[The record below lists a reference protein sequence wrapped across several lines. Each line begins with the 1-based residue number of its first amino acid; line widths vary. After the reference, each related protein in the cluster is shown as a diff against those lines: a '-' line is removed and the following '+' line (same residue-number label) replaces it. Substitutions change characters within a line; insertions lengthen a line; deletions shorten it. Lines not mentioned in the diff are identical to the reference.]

1 MTSVVV
7 LHGQHLCQV
16 FRRLRNVAAAQGLLA
31 LVAIPFVIFTPRLA
45 PATIV
50 LVVALA
56 AYVIVKGYAAVRHV
70 DVLKQMRLEE
80 RFLRELPRDDQ
91 LSGLLSRDNHFW
103 STSRLW
109 IGLKA
114 VLIQPLPRLLLVE
127 EKRRRIERHFH
138 RAIRDLQ
145 PRQLNLHAGAFL
157 AIGMIWHLARAL
169 EGATGEGFVMTGVL
183 FAIVLSLEV
192 YQTGVQWMVRHQ
204 FTDLERALC
213 EWTMS
218 NRFEQGIPIASK
230 HYVHRLLYQS
240 RPWFLPPGA
249 RTVTR
254 TYRFHDAL
262 REVA

>member
-1 MTSVVV
+1 MRDLAV
-7 LHGQHLCQV
+7 
-16 FRRLRNVAAAQGLLA
+16 AQGLLA
-31 LVAIPFVIFTPRLA
+31 LAAVPFVIFTPRMA

-50 LVVALA
+50 IVVALG
-56 AYVIVKGYAAVRHV
+56 AYAIVKGYAAVRHV

-91 LSGLLSRDNHFW
+91 LADLLSKENHFW

-114 VLIQPLPRLLLVE
+114 VLTQPLPRLLLVE

-145 PRQLNLHAGAFL
+145 PRPLNLHAGAFF
-157 AIGMIWHLARAL
+157 AIAVVWHLARML
-169 EGATGEGFVMTGVL
+169 EGATGDGFLMTALL
-183 FAIVLSLEV
+183 FAVVLALEA
-192 YQTGVQWMVRHQ
+192 YQTGIQWLVRGQ
-204 FTDLERALC
+204 FTELERALC
-213 EWTMS
+213 EWTIS
-218 NRFEQGIPIASK
+218 NRFEQGFTASSK
-230 HYVHRLLYQS
+230 HYVHRLLYQA
-240 RPWFLPPGA
+240 RPWFLPQGA

-254 TYRFHDAL
+254 TYRFNDAL